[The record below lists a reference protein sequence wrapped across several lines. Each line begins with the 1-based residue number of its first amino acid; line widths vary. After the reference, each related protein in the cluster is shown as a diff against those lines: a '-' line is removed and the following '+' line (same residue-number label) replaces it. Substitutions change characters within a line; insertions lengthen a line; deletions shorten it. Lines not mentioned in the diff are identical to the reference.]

1 MTWSREC
8 VITNM
13 EGRVT
18 AAKQRDTSPADAT
31 FQITDTKLHVTVV
44 ILSTE
49 NDKRLLEKLR
59 TGFKR
64 TIKWN
69 IYSSELT
76 NQTKNNKL
84 DYLIDPKCTKVD
96 LFYCLKIKAI

>member
-13 EGRVT
+13 ERRVT
-18 AAKQRDTSPADAT
+18 AARQRYTSPTDAT
-31 FQITDTKLHVTVV
+31 FQIIDTKLHVTVG

-59 TGFKR
+59 TGFKELLNGIYKIQNR
-64 TIKWN
+64 LIK
-69 IYSSELT
+69 
-76 NQTKNNKL
+76 
-84 DYLIDPKCTKVD
+84 
-96 LFYCLKIKAI
+96 LKITN

>member
-13 EGRVT
+13 ERRVT
-18 AAKQRDTSPADAT
+18 AARQIYTSPTDAT
-31 FQITDTKLHVTVV
+31 FQIIDTKLHVTVS

-69 IYSSELT
+69 I
-76 NQTKNNKL
+76 
-84 DYLIDPKCTKVD
+84 
-96 LFYCLKIKAI
+96 